1 MADNEIENGGLP
13 DDDHINEIYAEAF
26 ADMDRARKEV
36 HKHNNRILRAVKRA
50 LGMKLRTAIYKTAK
64 EMEACPY
71 AKWELVKKPRGD
83 RQSHNIKPI
92 DHVWVSQRA
101 VGYEGDSWEGEI
113 YIQLKERLWL
123 EMHYIC

>member
-1 MADNEIENGGLP
+1 MTDNENFFQP
-13 DDDHINEIYAEAF
+13 DPAVFAEW
-26 ADMDRARKEV
+26 DRALKDVR
-36 HKHNNRILRAVKRA
+36 KHNNRILRAVKRT

-92 DHVWVSQRA
+92 DHVWVCQRA

-123 EMHYIC
+123 EIHYTC